1 MVDVGMNL
9 VSRGRN
15 SMGRFSQWLS
25 GGAAVMLAVYALGSD
40 ALASVPQAPEISPGS
55 ISAGVALLAGG
66 VLMLRARRGS
76 K

>member
-1 MVDVGMNL
+1 MRSF
-9 VSRGRN
+9 SRW
-15 SMGRFSQWLS
+15 FSS
-25 GGAAVMLAVYALGSD
+25 GAAVMLAVHALGSSV
-40 ALASVPQAPEISPGS
+40 LASGGAAAPEISPMS

>member
-1 MVDVGMNL
+1 M
-9 VSRGRN
+9 R
-15 SMGRFSQWLS
+15 RFGQWLS
-25 GGAAVMLAVYALGSD
+25 CGAAVMLAVHALGSN
-40 ALASVPQAPEISPGS
+40 ALASTATAPAAPEISPMS

>member
-1 MVDVGMNL
+1 MRRLGQV
-9 VSRGRN
+9 
-15 SMGRFSQWLS
+15 LS
-25 GGAAVMLAVYALGSD
+25 ACAAVMLAVH
-40 ALASVPQAPEISPGS
+40 ALASNVLASDPPPAVAPEISPMS

>member
-1 MVDVGMNL
+1 MAQL
-9 VSRGRN
+9 H
-15 SMGRFSQWLS
+15 
-25 GGAAVMLAVYALGSD
+25 GAAVMLAVHALGSSV
-40 ALASVPQAPEISPGS
+40 LASGGAAAPEISPMS